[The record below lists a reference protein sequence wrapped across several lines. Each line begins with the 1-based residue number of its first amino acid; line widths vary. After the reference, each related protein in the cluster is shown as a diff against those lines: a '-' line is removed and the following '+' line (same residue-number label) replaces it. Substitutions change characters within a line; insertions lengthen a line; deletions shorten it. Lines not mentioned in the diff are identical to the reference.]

1 MVKIAVIGT
10 GYWGKNHVRT
20 FNELR
25 GEGIIDELEICEVDE
40 NKAKDFSKIY
50 HIPYNTDYNELLK
63 DDALDGV
70 SIATPTPTHFELAKN
85 FIEAGKD
92 VFVEKPMTTNSKEA
106 EKLIKIAED
115 NNKLLMVGHIFRHH
129 SAVKDMKKRIERGDF
144 GRIYYLTSTRF
155 SYRAPRQDM
164 GVMFALA
171 IHEVDIFCYLLDVD
185 YPFEITAQINKYLQ
199 KDIEE
204 IALLILRFED
214 NTLGYAF
221 ESWMTPVEGKR
232 RDLTII
238 GSKMSAKVDYLKPQE
253 LQLFDASIVPGEK
266 GDFRAEYEGSYTVP
280 IPYKEPLKE
289 EMKHFVECIK
299 TREKP
304 LSDMYAGKR
313 AVEMIEIAFQ
323 SARENKSIKVVKKGI
338 N

>member
-10 GYWGKNHVRT
+10 GYWGKNHVRA

-25 GEGIIDELEICEVDE
+25 SEGVIDELEICEVDE
-40 NKAKDFSKIY
+40 KRAKDFSNIY
-50 HIPYNTDYNELLK
+50 HIPYTTDYNTLLK
-63 DDALDGV
+63 DDSLDGV
-70 SIATPTPTHFELAKN
+70 SVATPTPTHFELAKN

-106 EKLIKIAED
+106 ENLIKIAED

-129 SAVKDMKKRIERGDF
+129 SAVKDLKKRIERGDF

-155 SYRAPRQDM
+155 SYRAPRLDM

-171 IHEVDIFCYLLDVD
+171 IHEVDIFCYLLNKE
-185 YPFEITAQINKYLQ
+185 YPLEITAQVSKYLQ

-204 IALLILRFED
+204 VAFLILRFEND
-214 NTLGYAF
+214 TLGYAF

-238 GSKMSAKVDYLKPQE
+238 GGKMSAKVDYLKPQE
-253 LQLFDASIVPGEK
+253 LQLFDASIVPSGK
-266 GDFRAEYEGSYTVP
+266 GDFSAEYEGSYTVP

-299 TREKP
+299 TREAP

-313 AVEMIEIAFQ
+313 AVEMIEIAFN
-323 SARENKSIKVVKKGI
+323 SARENKSVKVGK
-338 N
+338 

>member
-10 GYWGKNHVRT
+10 GYWGKNHVRA

-25 GEGIIDELEICEVDE
+25 SEGVIDELEICELDE
-40 NKAKDFSKIY
+40 KKAKEFSNIY
-50 HIPYNTDYNELLK
+50 HIPYTTDYNDLVN

-70 SIATPTPTHFELAKN
+70 SIATPTATHFRLAEK
-85 FIEAGKD
+85 FISAGKD

-106 EKLIKIAED
+106 EKLITLAEE
-115 NNKLLMVGHIFRHH
+115 KKTLLMVGHIFRHH
-129 SAVKDMKKRIERGDF
+129 SAVKELKKRIERGDF

-155 SYRAPRQDM
+155 SYRAPRLDM

-171 IHEVDIFCYLLDVD
+171 IHEVDIFCYLLKKD
-185 YPFEITAQINKYLQ
+185 YPLEIMAQVSRFLQ

-204 IALLILRFED
+204 VAFLVMRFEND
-214 NTLGYAF
+214 TVGYAF

-238 GSKMSAKVDYLKPQE
+238 GSKMSAKVNYLKPQE
-253 LQLFDASIVPGEK
+253 LQLFDASIIPGED
-266 GDFRAEYEGSYTVP
+266 GAFRAEYEGSYTVP

-313 AVEMIEIAFQ
+313 AVEMIEIAFE
-323 SARENKSIKVVKKGI
+323 SAKENRSMKVGG
-338 N
+338 

>member
-25 GEGIIDELEICEVDE
+25 GEGVIDELEICEVDE
-40 NKAKDFSKIY
+40 SKAKEFSKIY
-50 HIPYNTDYNELLK
+50 HIPYTTTYNDLLK
-63 DDALDGV
+63 DDSLDGV

-92 VFVEKPMTTNSKEA
+92 VFVEKPMTTNSTEA
-106 EKLIKIAED
+106 EELIKIAEE

-129 SAVKDMKKRIERGDF
+129 SAVKDLKKRIERGDF

-155 SYRAPRQDM
+155 SYRAPRPDM

-171 IHEVDIFCYLLDVD
+171 IHEVDIFCYLLDRD
-185 YPFEITAQINKYLQ
+185 YPLEITAQLSKYLQ

-204 IALLILRFED
+204 VAFLILRFED
-214 NTLGYAF
+214 DTLGYAF

-253 LQLFDASIVPGEK
+253 LQLFDASIVPGGK

-289 EMKHFVECIK
+289 ELKHFVECIK

-313 AVEMIEIAFQ
+313 AVEMIEIAFE
-323 SARENKSIKVVKKGI
+323 SARENKSVKVGK
-338 N
+338 

>member
-1 MVKIAVIGT
+1 MVKVAVIGT

-25 GEGIIDELEICEVDE
+25 SEGVIDELEICEVDE
-40 NKAKDFSKIY
+40 IKAKDFSKIY
-50 HIPYNTDYNELLK
+50 HIPYTTNYNDLLK
-63 DDALDGV
+63 DDSLDGV
-70 SIATPTPTHFELAKN
+70 SIATPTVTHFELAKK
-85 FIEAGKD
+85 FIDAGKD
-92 VFVEKPMTTNSKEA
+92 VFVEKPMTTNSEEA
-106 EKLIKIAED
+106 EELIKHAEGK
-115 NNKLLMVGHIFRHH
+115 NTLLMVGHIFRHH
-129 SAVKDMKKRIERGDF
+129 SAVKDLKKRIERGDF

-155 SYRAPRQDM
+155 SYRAPRLDM
-164 GVMFALA
+164 GVLYALA
-171 IHEVDIFCYLLDVD
+171 IHEVDIFCYLLKKE
-185 YPFEITAQINKYLQ
+185 YPLEIMAHLSRYLQ

-204 IALLILRFED
+204 VALLVMKFE
-214 NTLGYAF
+214 NETLGYAF

-238 GSKMSAKVDYLKPQE
+238 GSRMSAKVDYLKPQE
-253 LQLFDASIVPGEK
+253 LQLFDSSIVPSEDGI
-266 GDFRAEYEGSYTVP
+266 GFRAEYEGSYTVP

-313 AVEMIEIAFQ
+313 AVEMIEMAFE
-323 SARENKSIKVVKKGI
+323 SARENRSVKVGR
-338 N
+338 